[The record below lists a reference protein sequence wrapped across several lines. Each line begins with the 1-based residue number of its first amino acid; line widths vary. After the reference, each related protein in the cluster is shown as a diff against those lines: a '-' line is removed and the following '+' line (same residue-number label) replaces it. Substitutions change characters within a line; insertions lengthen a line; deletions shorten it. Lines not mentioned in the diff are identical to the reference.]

1 MNLTWWSLVV
11 MKWRNRRILYDKKG
25 AQDYPGTHS
34 KELMENQKQFQRV
47 KSTNLLLEHS
57 RD

>member
-1 MNLTWWSLVV
+1 
-11 MKWRNRRILYDKKG
+11 MKWSNRRIVYDKKG

-34 KELMENQKQFQRV
+34 VELMENQKQLQRV

-57 RD
+57 RG